1 MMNSNTVVGEAGAT
15 KTGGIAAPLMRL
27 RGALL
32 AGGALGLMA
41 PGVAHAAALQPP
53 AEAQPAP
60 AEAAPPPASAEAPP
74 AEAEEAP
81 PRRRPPPGRPR
92 QRHPRHRH
100 QA

>member
-32 AGGALGLMA
+32 AGGALGLIA

-60 AEAAPPPASAEAPP
+60 AEAAPPPASVEAPLQRP
-74 AEAEEAP
+74 RKRPRAAA
-81 PRRRPPPGRPR
+81 RRRGGQR
-92 QRHPRHRH
+92 Q
-100 QA
+100 